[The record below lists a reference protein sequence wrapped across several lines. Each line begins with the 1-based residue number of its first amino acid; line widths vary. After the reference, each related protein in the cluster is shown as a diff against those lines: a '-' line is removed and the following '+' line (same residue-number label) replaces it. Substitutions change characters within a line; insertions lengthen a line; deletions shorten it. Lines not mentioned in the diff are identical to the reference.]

1 MFLEWSLP
9 ILGIIKAA
17 HTAGQPEKETER
29 NHV

>member
-17 HTAGQPEKETER
+17 HAAGQPENEKEH